1 MYLKEIE
8 LENFKSFARKTRLPL
23 LEGYTAITGPNGA
36 GKSNVADA
44 ILFVLGP
51 RSSRVI
57 RAGKLTDLI
66 FNGGKEKRPA
76 RECKVSLVFD
86 NQDRLIPI
94 DSDRVKLT
102 RLVKLSDSAEGYYS
116 YFYVN
121 DRKSSLGEFDNL
133 LANARI
139 SADGYNFVQQGD
151 ITRIVEMSNLERRR
165 ILDDIAGITKF
176 DSDIENADKERA
188 AAEENVSRLSI
199 ILDEIRKQMRQLEKD
214 REGALKYKDVHEQ
227 LAFAKAAL
235 ASKRRDS
242 VDREMASIREQVE
255 KTNADREKAEAKSGE
270 LSDELSKISQE
281 LSDVENE
288 IAERGGEEA
297 RQIKEKIDALRIEL
311 ARAKDA
317 CDNSDEMVESL
328 KDVKKAQNEDLKA
341 VEKDLKALGEKLA
354 PVRKSHEEKTA
365 SLEDRRGELTT
376 LRDNISKS
384 DTELDDIQKKSIE
397 LTVDISSEE
406 EKLHA
411 LNLEHDRL
419 TEKET
424 RLRIDI
430 ANSEET
436 KKTYEFELKDAE
448 WSIKELR
455 SETSTLSKGA
465 KKLNEEYY
473 TLRNKE
479 KKLTQQYQ
487 DLDNA
492 IKSLTREY
500 NQMKAEA
507 EAEDLIKKG
516 YNSATSS
523 ILDMRDKGQLKGVHG
538 TVAELADVEDEY
550 EVALNVAAG
559 PRMQSIVVDNDE
571 VAAKCI
577 SHLKKNKLGRA
588 TFLPLNKMLD
598 GRPRGKAIMAAKS
611 SLGFAIDLVK
621 FEDEYKSAFWF
632 VFGDTVV
639 VKNLDEARKHMGGIR
654 IVTVEG
660 ELAEASG
667 AMVGGTL
674 EKNLLKFGAPSESR
688 IEKKSAELRKAIDE
702 SEKIQAELAELG
714 MRLSELEGQIRDSNA
729 KDSGESVRISTLEA
743 KKKEFETKLAS
754 ISAEL
759 RGRAKDLTECVD
771 LIEKVNNDIAR
782 LKEGVEKSKKKK
794 EAIDKRLLEATPRD
808 LSQKLKT
815 LENEIFELANEAAEL
830 SSGIQT
836 MEKQMELVSERR
848 DELVA
853 AIEST
858 EQRMAELRTK
868 KKESEGKQVEFDT
881 ELKALLNMERSM
893 GDQLN
898 SLRNKRDSLY
908 KKKADTEANIEK
920 MTTKAQ
926 TCGDIVL
933 SLQSKISEAE
943 KRLQEADLEL
953 EQYKDVKLTGELPS
967 AEDLKAT
974 ALDCERRIESLGNVN
989 LKAIDEFEEKKSRHD
1004 EIKQEIG
1011 QLGKQ
1016 KSNLIK
1022 LVAELNEKK
1031 KIGFTGIFDGIN
1043 QNFKKIFAELSGGGD
1058 AELLLENEEEP
1069 LAGGLIIKARPREKK
1084 VVRMEALSGGEK
1096 SLTAL
1101 SFIFAIQAHEPSPFY
1116 LLDEVDMFLD
1126 GINAENVARAVRRS
1140 SNNAQF
1146 LQISLRKVTLKEANH
1161 IIGVTM
1167 QREGISDLVFKPNIG
1182 EGADLPTDTPETSP
1196 VQEAA

>member
-1 MYLKEIE
+1 
-8 LENFKSFARKTRLPL
+8 
-23 LEGYTAITGPNGA
+23 
-36 GKSNVADA
+36 
-44 ILFVLGP
+44 
-51 RSSRVI
+51 
-57 RAGKLTDLI
+57 
-66 FNGGKEKRPA
+66 
-76 RECKVSLVFD
+76 
-86 NQDRLIPI
+86 
-94 DSDRVKLT
+94 
-102 RLVKLSDSAEGYYS
+102 
-116 YFYVN
+116 
-121 DRKSSLGEFDNL
+121 
-133 LANARI
+133 
-139 SADGYNFVQQGD
+139 
-151 ITRIVEMSNLERRR
+151 
-165 ILDDIAGITKF
+165 
-176 DSDIENADKERA
+176 
-188 AAEENVSRLSI
+188 
-199 ILDEIRKQMRQLEKD
+199 
-214 REGALKYKDVHEQ
+214 
-227 LAFAKAAL
+227 
-235 ASKRRDS
+235 
-242 VDREMASIREQVE
+242 
-255 KTNADREKAEAKSGE
+255 
-270 LSDELSKISQE
+270 
-281 LSDVENE
+281 
-288 IAERGGEEA
+288 
-297 RQIKEKIDALRIEL
+297 
-311 ARAKDA
+311 
-317 CDNSDEMVESL
+317 
-328 KDVKKAQNEDLKA
+328 
-341 VEKDLKALGEKLA
+341 
-354 PVRKSHEEKTA
+354 
-365 SLEDRRGELTT
+365 
-376 LRDNISKS
+376 
-384 DTELDDIQKKSIE
+384 
-397 LTVDISSEE
+397 
-406 EKLHA
+406 
-411 LNLEHDRL
+411 
-419 TEKET
+419 
-424 RLRIDI
+424 
-430 ANSEET
+430 
-436 KKTYEFELKDAE
+436 
-448 WSIKELR
+448 
-455 SETSTLSKGA
+455 
-465 KKLNEEYY
+465 
-473 TLRNKE
+473 
-479 KKLTQQYQ
+479 
-487 DLDNA
+487 
-492 IKSLTREY
+492 
-500 NQMKAEA
+500 
-507 EAEDLIKKG
+507 
-516 YNSATSS
+516 
-523 ILDMRDKGQLKGVHG
+523 
-538 TVAELADVEDEY
+538 
-550 EVALNVAAG
+550 
-559 PRMQSIVVDNDE
+559 MQSIVVDNDE

-621 FEDEYKSAFWF
+621 FDEEYKSAFWF

-654 IVTVEG
+654 IVTVDG

-674 EKNLLKFGAPSESR
+674 EKNLLKFGALSESR
-688 IEKKSAELRKAIDE
+688 IEKKSVELRKAIEE
-702 SEKIQAELAELG
+702 SEKIQAELCELG
-714 MRLSELEGQIRDSNA
+714 VRLSELEGQIRDSNA
-729 KDSGESVRISTLEA
+729 KDGGESVRISTLEA

-754 ISAEL
+754 ISTEL
-759 RGRAKDLTECVD
+759 DGKAKDLTECLD
-771 LIEKVNNDIAR
+771 LIEKVNKDIAQ

-794 EAIDKRLLEATPRD
+794 ETMDKRLLEATPRD

-830 SSGIQT
+830 SSSIQT

-853 AIEST
+853 AIEGT
-858 EQRMAELRTK
+858 EQRIAELKAK
-868 KKESEGKQVEFDT
+868 KKESEGKQTEFDT

-893 GDQLN
+893 GDQLD

-933 SLQSKISEAE
+933 SLQSKVAEAE
-943 KRLQEADLEL
+943 KRLQEADMEL

-974 ALDCERRIESLGNVN
+974 VMDCERRMESLGNVN

-1031 KIGFTGIFDGIN
+1031 KVGFTGIFDGIN
-1043 QNFKKIFAELSGGGD
+1043 QNFKKIFAELSGCGD
-1058 AELLLENEEEP
+1058 AELLLENEEDP
-1069 LAGGLIIKARPREKK
+1069 LAGGLIIKARPRDKK

-1182 EGADLPTDTPETSP
+1182 EGADLPTDTAPETP
-1196 VQEAA
+1196 PAQEAA